1 MKQIPLGR
9 AGFTV
14 SEWCLGTMYYPTHTP
29 EAEAHRQIDMCL
41 DAGIDFLDTAEMYP
55 VIPVTAETAGESEKV
70 IGNWIAK
77 TGRGAEIKVA
87 TKAAGPNGLGVRE
100 GGKGY
105 TPENIRGAVEDSLR
119 RLKRDVIDLYQLHWP
134 VRGSYMFRQN
144 WTYDPSKQNRAETLD
159 HMDGILSALK
169 ALVAE
174 GKVRAFGLSNESCW
188 GTTRWIDRAEA
199 TGGPRVASVQ
209 NEYSLMCR
217 LYDTDM
223 AEMAV
228 NEDVLLL
235 AFSPLATG
243 ILSGK
248 YQGGAVPEGSRMS
261 LEPGMGGRWQGGRA
275 EAAAQAYLDLA
286 ARHDLSPIHLAMAW
300 QTTRPFPVCPIF
312 GAKTEAQLV
321 HVLEG
326 RDVTLTDELIAEV
339 DQIHRA
345 HLMPY

>member
-14 SEWCLGTMYYPTHTP
+14 SEWCLGTMTFSTQTP
-29 EAEAHRQIDMCL
+29 EADAHRQIDMCL

-55 VIPVTAETAGESEKV
+55 VNPVKAETAGNAEKV
-70 IGNWIAK
+70 IGTWIAK
-77 TGRGAEIKVA
+77 TGRGSEIKVA
-87 TKAAGPNGLGVRE
+87 TKVSGPNGMGIRD

-105 TPENIRGAVEDSLR
+105 TPQNIRSAVEDSLG
-119 RLKRDVIDLYQLHWP
+119 RLQSDVIDLYQLHWP

-144 WTYDPSKQNRAETLD
+144 WTYDPSGQDTAQTLD
-159 HMDGILSALK
+159 HMDAILAEMK
-169 ALVAE
+169 AMVDE

-209 NEYSLMCR
+209 NEYSLLCR

-235 AFSPLATG
+235 AFSPLAAG
-243 ILSGK
+243 ILTGK
-248 YQGGAVPEGSRMS
+248 YQRGAVPEGSRRS
-261 LEPGMGGRWQGGRA
+261 IGPTMGGRWTARV
-275 EAAAQAYLDLA
+275 EAATQAYVDVA
-286 ARHDLSPIHLAMAW
+286 DKHGLSPVHLAMAW
-300 QTTRPFPVCPIF
+300 QTGRPFPVCPIF
-312 GAKTEAQLV
+312 GATTSKQLE
-321 HVLEG
+321 HILEG
-326 RDVTLTDELIAEV
+326 ASV
-339 DQIHRA
+339 DLSDAVLADINAA
-345 HLMPY
+345 HQAHPMPY

>member
-14 SEWCLGTMYYPTHTP
+14 SEWCLGTMTFAGQTP
-29 EAEAHRQIDMCL
+29 EADAHRQIEMSL

-55 VIPVTAETAGESEKV
+55 VNPVRPETAGNSETV
-70 IGNWIAK
+70 IGNWIEK

-87 TKAAGPNGLGVRE
+87 TKAVGPNGMGLRE
-100 GGKGY
+100 NGKGY
-105 TPENIRGAVEDSLR
+105 TTENLRGAVEDSLR
-119 RLKRDVIDLYQLHWP
+119 RLRRDVIDLYQLHWP

-144 WTYDPSKQNRAETLD
+144 WTYDPAGQSRQETLD
-159 HMDGILSALK
+159 HMDSILGVLK
-169 ALVAE
+169 DLVAE
-174 GKVRAFGLSNESCW
+174 GKIRAFGMSNETCW

-199 TGGPRVASVQ
+199 TGGPRLVSVQ

-235 AFSPLATG
+235 SFSPLAAG
-243 ILSGK
+243 ILTGK
-248 YQGGAVPEGSRMS
+248 YLDGTVPEGSRRS
-261 LEPGMGGRWQGGRA
+261 LVPEMGGRVTARSEGTARA
-275 EAAAQAYLDLA
+275 YVDLA
-286 ARHDLSPIHLAMAW
+286 ERHGLSPVHMAMAW

-312 GAKTEAQLV
+312 GATNVTQLE
-321 HVLEG
+321 HILEG
-326 RDVTLTDELIAEV
+326 KDVTLSDEVLSDIVET
-339 DQIHRA
+339 HKA
-345 HLMPY
+345 HPMPY